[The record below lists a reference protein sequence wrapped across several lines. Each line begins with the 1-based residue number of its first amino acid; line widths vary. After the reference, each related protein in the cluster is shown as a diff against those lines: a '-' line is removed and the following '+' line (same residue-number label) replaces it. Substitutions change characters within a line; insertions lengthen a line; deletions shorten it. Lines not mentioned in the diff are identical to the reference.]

1 MSLLFNPK
9 PMKHL
14 LLLLFSLF
22 IPAMLFAQDNSY
34 KSPYQKDWQKVDS
47 LMGRGLP
54 QSARGILNQ
63 IYAKAQK
70 EGQQAEALKAQLYLM
85 QAGMSEEDAYKNAI
99 QKADSLA
106 QTSAFPFSNIWQS
119 IAGEML
125 WNYYNRQRWQILNRT
140 ALAENESKELDEWD
154 APKFFAEITHRY
166 QASLNN
172 ETGLVG
178 IRIESLLPVVGG
190 AVNTRNLRPTL
201 YDLLAFRALNWFEN
215 NEKELPK
222 PTPYFILNDAGFF
235 APAKEFVNLSIPPV
249 KGDEASLHYRALKIY
264 QQILRRMEAANN
276 VPGLLDADLAR
287 LNFVYQNSVLPDK
300 KDLYWKALAQLAK
313 NYPQQPQSAEALY
326 RMAWLDYGVDG
337 GGVDRP
343 LPRREP
349 QGDKTKKP
357 ERNLPEIRERLK
369 TIIQKY
375 PNTEGAAHAAQLL
388 AEIESVS
395 VALTSE
401 EVVLPGEA
409 SKVLVH
415 YKNTPKLFFRL
426 VRLNENDFRQ
436 LQRGDDATRQ
446 NLLRKASVVKN
457 WQENMPGVSDFESH
471 TAEVKVDAVPTG
483 FYAVL
488 ASENGDFNA
497 SENVLQYVL
506 FQASNIAFVLQQNE
520 EQGNKGFIL
529 HRKSGYPLQGAKL
542 TFYQHAYNKRTKQYG
557 EQKAETITGN
567 SMGEVKLPTEG
578 NANNISITYGDETLL
593 LNEYFS
599 FYTYKQDKEDE
610 KTFLFTD
617 RSIYRPGQT
626 IYFKGI
632 IVGSDKTGRKHVV
645 VPGEETEVSLTDAN
659 GQEVKALTFVSNE
672 FGSFSGSFI
681 APSGLTG
688 TMTIEDD
695 FGGEISIQVEEYKR
709 PKFKVDFDTLKA
721 AYALNETAVVNGQAM
736 AYAGYPL
743 DGATVKYRVVRE
755 ARWPFWWFAW
765 RWGGPT
771 SEQQEITQGTAT
783 TDANGKFSVS
793 FPTVPDPTVPEESLP
808 VFRYTVYAD
817 VTDINGETHSGQQ
830 ALQAG
835 YRSVSI
841 QIHAPHNAG
850 LKQLDTIRIAT
861 QNLNGEFVPLALK
874 IAVQP
879 LVQPEVIYKE
889 RRWERP
895 DQNLMD
901 SVTFRQNFPL
911 DEFGEESDF
920 RNWPEGKISFQQ
932 ELTTSRNGIMNLP
945 KSAFQKNG
953 YYVITATGKDPRN
966 GKAIEEKAFI
976 AVWDKNLPGQLMTPL
991 SAQPTEAAYQ
1001 PGQKA
1006 AVHVLSAFQ
1015 NARLLEAATYPGDVL
1030 KTNAVDLANTQ
1041 PYSWNKTITEDD
1053 RGGIALQWL
1062 LVKENRVYTQSSYA
1076 AVPWSNKEL
1085 DISWETHRDKLLPGA
1100 PETWT
1105 LVVRGSGKEK
1115 VAAELAASLYD
1126 ASLDALLPHDWR
1138 SLIGLFPTTPNYSL
1152 YQIEYGFGSRSGMQL
1167 GHPRYADLKGYDKA
1181 YDMLQYVPSMY
1192 YRQYRM
1198 MARQSMAAGN
1208 VNKEAMQDMA
1218 AAPASPSSGMAE
1230 SGNIVVM
1237 ATKVKENTPTST
1249 SANAAQPLRKNL
1261 QELAFFRPDLK
1272 TDAEGNVRIS
1282 FTMPEALTEWKLL
1295 AFAHTK
1301 DLKTSVFSGTVKTQK
1316 DLMVTPGL
1324 PRFLRQN
1331 DAIEISTK
1339 ISNLSNGILNGT
1351 ATLEI
1356 IDANTLQPLNTSFRL
1371 SQNTV
1376 SFTAKEGGSTVAKWL
1391 VHVPESRYE
1400 PVLIRISA
1408 QAGNFTDGEE
1418 NMLPV
1423 LSNRMLVTETLP
1435 LWVNGPGAKNFT
1447 LTPLLNSANSN
1458 TLSPYALTVE
1468 YTANPAWYAVQ
1479 ALPYLMDYPYEC
1491 SEQTFNRYYANAL
1504 AGHIVKLSPKV
1515 EAMFRQWEKLDTAAL
1530 ISNLEKNQELK
1541 TALLEETPWVLEAKN
1556 ETEQK
1561 HRIATLFE
1569 TSKLSRQLSAN
1580 LRKLEEQQ
1588 LPEGAWPWFRGDRP
1602 DRYITQYIVT
1612 GLGRLQK
1619 LGVEGKQT
1627 EEMLRKAVD
1636 YLDRQIVRD
1645 YEEMLKRPKVDTS
1658 KQQISALQAQYLYMR
1673 SFFGAPSGSTV
1684 KAFDFYKR
1692 QAAKYYPAFRPQTK
1706 AMTALA
1712 LNRLGD
1718 GKTANLIL
1726 QSLSETSVYKE
1737 EMGRYWVEPGFSY
1750 WWMDAPIETQSVI
1763 IEAFSEIAND
1773 TKTVNEAKRWLLKNK
1788 QTNNWESTK
1797 ATADACYALLL
1808 RGADWLQSTPEV
1820 KVNVGSTAIQ
1830 PNKTEAGTGYF
1841 KERIAGKDITPEMGN
1856 VTVQTSGNIQEGQ
1869 PTWGAVYF
1877 QYFEDMDKIA
1887 AHNTPLA
1894 LEKQLFIKQ
1903 NTPSG
1908 PRLAAIKEGSELQT
1922 GDRVTARIILRADRD
1937 MEYIHLKDMR
1947 AACFE
1952 PVNVLSGYRWQGG
1965 LGYYESTRDAS
1976 SNFFISFLPKGNYV
1990 FEYDMTVT
1998 NKGQFSNGI
2007 ATIQCMYAP
2016 EFSAHSKGIRVEVK

>member
-178 IRIESLLPVVGG
+178 IKIESLLPVVGG

-506 FQASNIAFVLQQNE
+506 FQASNIAFVLQQSP
-520 EQGNKGFIL
+520 GKGGRALLL
-529 HRKSGYPLQGAKL
+529 HRKNGGPLNGVSITLLRETWNQKRGGYDWKESAIAQSNA
-542 TFYQHAYNKRTKQYG
+542 N
-557 EQKAETITGN
+557 
-567 SMGEVKLPTEG
+567 GEVILTEKD
-578 NANNISITYGDETLL
+578 ANGMARIIYGSDTLL
-593 LNEYFS
+593 LDGYFS
-599 FYTYKQDKEDE
+599 FYNPRQEDK
-610 KTFLFTD
+610 KNTRTFFFTD

-626 IYFKGI
+626 IYFKG
-632 IVGSDKTGRKHVV
+632 VLVETEKGGRKNDII
-645 VPGEETEVSLTDAN
+645 PNEETDVTLYDAN
-659 GQEVKALTFVSNE
+659 DEKIKTLTLVSNE
-672 FGSFSGSFI
+672 FGSISGNFV
-681 APSGLTG
+681 APAGLTG
-688 TMTIEDD
+688 AMRIANED
-695 FGGEISIQVEEYKR
+695 GRISIQVEEYKR

-755 ARWPFWWFAW
+755 ARWPFWWYAW

-793 FPTVPDPTVPEESLP
+793 FPTVPDPSVPEESLP

-901 SVTFRQNFPL
+901 SITFRQNFPL

-932 ELTTSRNGIMNLP
+932 ELITTRNGALTLS
-945 KSAFQKNG
+945 KSAFPKNG
-953 YYVITATGKDPRN
+953 YYVITATGKDPKN
-966 GKAIEEKAFI
+966 GKVIEEKAFV
-976 AVWDKNLPGQLMTPL
+976 AVWDKNLSGQLMTPL
-991 SAQPTEAAYQ
+991 SAQPTEATYQ
-1001 PGQKA
+1001 PNQKA
-1006 AVHVLSAFQ
+1006 EVNVMSAFQ
-1015 NARLLEAATYPGDVL
+1015 NARLLEAAVYPGNRMESKAANL
-1030 KTNAVDLANTQ
+1030 KENQ
-1041 PYSWNKTITEDD
+1041 PYNWTKTITEDD
-1053 RGGIALQWL
+1053 RGGIALQWVI
-1062 LVKENRVYTQSSYA
+1062 VKENRVYTQSSYA

-1105 LVVRGSGKEK
+1105 LVVRGPGKEK

-1138 SLIGLFPTTPNYSL
+1138 SLMGLFPTTPNYSL
-1152 YQIEYGFGSRSGMQL
+1152 YQTEYGFGSRSGMQL
-1167 GHPRYADLKGYDKA
+1167 GHPRYTDLKGYEKA

-1218 AAPASPSSGMAE
+1218 AAPAAKFTPPAPENVAE
-1230 SGNIVVM
+1230 GISNADTILPEV
-1237 ATKVKENTPTST
+1237 NTE
-1249 SANAAQPLRKNL
+1249 PLRKNL

-1301 DLKTSVFSGTVKTQK
+1301 DLKTGVFSGTVKTQK

-1324 PRFLRQN
+1324 PRFLRQG

-1339 ISNLSNGILNGT
+1339 ISNLSDKVLNGT

-1356 IDANTLQPLNTSFRL
+1356 VDANTLQPLNTMFRL
-1371 SQNTV
+1371 SQSAV
-1376 SFTAKEGGSTVAKWL
+1376 SFTAKEGGSTVATWL
-1391 VHVPESRYE
+1391 VHLPESRYE

-1408 QAGNFTDGEE
+1408 KAGNFTDGEE

-1423 LSNRMLVTETLP
+1423 LTNRMMVTETLP
-1435 LWVNGPGAKNFT
+1435 LWINGAGTKNFS
-1447 LTPLLNSANSN
+1447 LTPLVNSGNST

-1504 AGHIVKLSPKV
+1504 AGQIVKLSPKI

-1541 TALLEETPWVLEAKN
+1541 TALLEETPWVMEAQN

-1561 HRIATLFE
+1561 HRIAMLFE

-1619 LGVEGKQT
+1619 LGIEGKQT

-1712 LNRLGD
+1712 LARFGD
-1718 GKTANLIL
+1718 KKTPQVIL
-1726 QSLSETSVYKE
+1726 QSLRETSVYKE

-1830 PNKTEAGTGYF
+1830 PKKTEAGTGYF
-1841 KERIAGKDITPEMGN
+1841 KERIAGKDIKPEMGN
-1856 VTVQTSGNIQEGQ
+1856 ITVQTGGNIQEGQ

-1908 PRLAAIKEGSELQT
+1908 PRLAAIKEGSELQV

>member
-1 MSLLFNPK
+1 
-9 PMKHL
+9 
-14 LLLLFSLF
+14 
-22 IPAMLFAQDNSY
+22 MLFAQDDSY

-47 LMGRGLP
+47 LMDRGLP
-54 QSARGILNQ
+54 QSARGLLEN
-63 IYAKAQK
+63 IYAKARK
-70 EGQQAEALKAQLYLM
+70 ENQQAEALKAQLYLL
-85 QAGMSEEDAYKNAI
+85 QTGMSEEDAYKTAI

-119 IAGEML
+119 ISGEML
-125 WNYYNRQRWQILNRT
+125 WNYYNQQRWQILNRT
-140 ALAENESKELDEWD
+140 ALAENDSKDLDEWD
-154 APKFFAEITHRY
+154 APKFFQEISSRY
-166 QASLNN
+166 RASLQN

-178 IRIESLLPVVGG
+178 INIESLLPVVSG

-222 PTPYFILNDAGFF
+222 PTPYFILNDAAFF
-235 APAKEFVNLSIPPV
+235 APAKTFANLSIPPV

-264 QQILRRMEAANN
+264 QQILRRMDAGNN
-276 VPGLLDADLAR
+276 IQGLLDADLAR

-313 NYPQQPQSAEALY
+313 NYYQTPQTAEALY
-326 RMAWLDYGVDG
+326 RMAWLDYGG
-337 GGVDRP
+337 GGDIVRP
-343 LPRREP
+343 QPRFSP
-349 QGDKTKKP
+349 QGDKAKKP
-357 ERNLPEIRERLK
+357 ERNLPEIKARLK

-388 AEIESVS
+388 AEIETVS
-395 VALTSE
+395 VALTAE

-409 SKVLVH
+409 SKVLVQ
-415 YKNTPKLFFRL
+415 YKNTPQLFFQL
-426 VRLNENDFRQ
+426 LRLNENSFLQ
-436 LQRGDDATRQ
+436 LQRGNDSTRQ
-446 NLLRKASVVKN
+446 SLLRKATVVKN
-457 WQENMPGVSDFESH
+457 WQENMPGTQDLETH
-471 TAEVKVDAVPTG
+471 TAEVKVDAVPAG

-488 ASENGDFNA
+488 ASENADFNTG
-497 SENVLQYVL
+497 ENVLQYVL
-506 FQASNIAFVLQQNE
+506 FQASNIAFVLSESPDN
-520 EQGNKGFIL
+520 GSRALLL
-529 HRKSGYPLQGAKL
+529 HRKNGGPLNGVSITLLRETWNQ
-542 TFYQHAYNKRTKQYG
+542 KRGSYDWKESAIAQSN
-557 EQKAETITGN
+557 AN
-567 SMGEVKLPTEG
+567 GEVILTEKD
-578 NANNISITYGDETLL
+578 ANGMARIIYGSDTLL
-593 LNEYFS
+593 LDGYFS
-599 FYTYKQDKEDE
+599 FYNPRQEDK
-610 KTFLFTD
+610 KNTRTFFFTD

-626 IYFKGI
+626 IYFKG
-632 IVGSDKTGRKHVV
+632 VLVETEKGGRKNDII
-645 VPGEETEVSLTDAN
+645 PNEETDVTLYDAN
-659 GQEVKALTFVSNE
+659 DEKIKTLTLVSNE
-672 FGSFSGSFI
+672 FGSISGNFV
-681 APSGLTG
+681 APAGLTG
-688 TMTIEDD
+688 AMRIANED
-695 FGGEISIQVEEYKR
+695 GRISIQVEEYKR

-721 AYALNETAVVNGQAM
+721 AYALNETAVVNGVAM

-743 DGATVKYRVVRE
+743 DGATVKYRVLRE
-755 ARWPFWWFAW
+755 ARWPFWWYAW
-765 RWGGPT
+765 RWGAPA
-771 SEQQEITQGTAT
+771 SEQQEITQGTAI

-793 FPTVPDPTVPEESLP
+793 FPTAPDPSVPEESLP

-830 ALQAG
+830 TLSAG

-841 QIHAPHNAG
+841 QINAPHNAG
-850 LKQLDTIRIAT
+850 LEQLDTIRIAT

-911 DEFGEESDF
+911 DEYGDESDF
-920 RNWPEGKISFQQ
+920 RNWAEGKFTFQQ
-932 ELTTSRNGIMNLP
+932 EITTTKNGVLQLP
-945 KSAFQKNG
+945 KSAFQENG
-953 YYVITATGKDPRN
+953 YYVITATGKDPKS
-966 GKAIEEKAFI
+966 GKPVEEKSFI
-976 AVWDKNLPGQLMTPL
+976 AVWDKSLPGNLMSPL
-991 SAQPTEAAYQ
+991 SAQPTEATYQ
-1001 PGQKA
+1001 PNQKA
-1006 AVHVLSAFQ
+1006 EVNVMSGFQ

-1030 KTNAVDLANTQ
+1030 KTNAVDLANMQ

-1062 LVKENRVYTQSSYA
+1062 LVKENRVYAQSSYA

-1105 LVVRGSGKEK
+1105 LVVRGPGKEK

-1152 YQIEYGFGSRSGMQL
+1152 YQTEYGFNSREGMQL
-1167 GHPRYADLKGYDKA
+1167 GNPRYHEVAGYDKA
-1181 YDMLQYVPSMY
+1181 YDMLLYVPQSY
-1192 YRQYRM
+1192 YGRYRM

-1218 AAPASPSSGMAE
+1218 AAPAAKFTPPALENVAE
-1230 SGNIVVM
+1230 GISNADTILPEV
-1237 ATKVKENTPTST
+1237 
-1249 SANAAQPLRKNL
+1249 NAAQPLRKNL
-1261 QELAFFRPDLK
+1261 NELAFFRPDLK

-1423 LSNRMLVTETLP
+1423 LTNRMMVTETLP
-1435 LWVNGPGAKNFT
+1435 LWINGAGTKNFS
-1447 LTPLLNSANSN
+1447 LTPLVNSGNST

-1504 AGHIVKLSPKV
+1504 AGQIVKLSPKV

-1541 TALLEETPWVLEAKN
+1541 TALLEETPWVMEAKN

-1561 HRIATLFE
+1561 HRIAMLFE

-1673 SFFGAPSGSTV
+1673 SFFGAPSGTTA

-1712 LNRLGD
+1712 LARFGD
-1718 GKTANLIL
+1718 KKTPQVIL
-1726 QSLSETSVYKE
+1726 QSLRETSVYKE
-1737 EMGRYWVEPGFSY
+1737 EMGRYWVAPGFSY

-1773 TKTVNEAKRWLLKNK
+1773 QKTVNESKRWLLKNK

-1820 KVNVGSTAIQ
+1820 KVHVGSMVIQ

-1877 QYFEDMDKIA
+1877 QYFEDMDKIE

-1908 PRLAAIKEGSELQT
+1908 PRLVAIKEMSELQV

-1998 NKGQFSNGI
+1998 NKGQFSSGI